1 MSVTPKFDLH
11 LELLNRKPN
20 WFFPC
25 TDCIY
30 DKNGYI
36 KASKSF
42 TFKLTDWKSVTWNY
56 NKFFDYNSKDVLYI
70 LIYNH
75 CEYFSLR
82 KTIEFKQ
89 RIRKHKSDVKH
100 PQNSTCRE
108 CAEHLRDCAK
118 FEPFFQIYPFYH
130 EKDHYLRD
138 YKEKRFI
145 IKWKPPLNINKT
157 WLLYY
162 FIFNDYLSDNKNNF
176 IFL

>member
-20 WFFPC
+20 WFFSC

-118 FEPFFQIYPFYH
+118 NEPFF
-130 EKDHYLRD
+130 
-138 YKEKRFI
+138 RFI
-145 IKWKPPLNINKT
+145 RFIMKKIITLETTKKNDLLLNG
-157 WLLYY
+157 
-162 FIFNDYLSDNKNNF
+162 SHR
-176 IFL
+176 